1 MNLIANAVRRFQVR
15 RMPPAPPPV
24 TNTDLLRYEDV
35 AMQMSVTEDAIVQL
49 GRTGRDDEAAA
60 GLDARFKDV
69 QGLFL
74 QHRYHRNEFPAE
86 ELEDMLNTD
95 EAEAR
100 DLQDEAESAL
110 AARAALDS
118 FQDDDDESET

>member
-1 MNLIANAVRRFQVR
+1 MR
-15 RMPPAPPPV
+15 
-24 TNTDLLRYEDV
+24 
-35 AMQMSVTEDAIVQL
+35 L
-49 GRTGRDDEAAA
+49 GRTGRVDEAAA
-60 GLDARFKDV
+60 ELDARFKDV
-69 QGLFL
+69 KGLFL
-74 QHRYHRNEFPAE
+74 RHRCRRNEFPGE

-118 FQDDDDESET
+118 FQDDDDDDEQETRT